1 MDEFAKV
8 ALEAVGAAGRRLRA
22 AWHEKKVVEYKGA
35 VDLVTATDREL
46 EALIGDRLRA
56 AFPEHLIIGEEAW
69 TETVERPDEQR
80 LVWYLDPL
88 DGTTNFAHS
97 YPQFAVSLALARGTE
112 LLLGIV
118 HDPLRGETFMA
129 QHGRGATLNGSKICV
144 SAASDLERALL
155 GTGFPYD
162 RRENADFYLGF
173 LKDFMVRAQGVRRV
187 GSAALDLCAVACG
200 RLDGFWEWK
209 LKPWDTAAGV
219 LIVREAGGT
228 ATSFSGGPFDLYGEQ
243 TLASNGHLH
252 AAMVQVLVERLRQ
265 SSAEPGGL
273 RTE

>member
-22 AWHEKKVVEYKGA
+22 AWRERKTVEYKGP

-46 EALIGDRLRA
+46 ETLIGDRLRA
-56 AFPEHLIIGEEAW
+56 AFPEHQIIGEEAW
-69 TETVERPDEQR
+69 TGTVERPEEHR

-118 HDPLRGETFMA
+118 HDPLRGETFVA
-129 QHGRGATLNGSKICV
+129 RQGHGATLNGAKIHV
-144 SAASDLERALL
+144 STAPDLEHALL

-173 LKDFMVRAQGVRRV
+173 LKDFMVRAQGVRRA

-219 LIVREAGGT
+219 LMVREAGGT
-228 ATSFSGGPFDLYGEQ
+228 VTNFAGDPFELYGEQ
-243 TLASNGHLH
+243 TLASNGHIH
-252 AAMVQVLVERLRQ
+252 ESMVRVLVERLR
-265 SSAEPGGL
+265 SSAEQRGL